1 MPLTATS
8 LKLDADVKERLNKL
22 AGDKRR
28 SANWLMGEAIRE
40 FVDREEALAEFD
52 RQTIAALE
60 EYDRTGK
67 AVSEAAADVWLARL
81 AAGEDVPPPEP
92 E

>member
-1 MPLTATS
+1 MALITTS

-40 FVDREEALAEFD
+40 FVDREEQ
-52 RQTIAALE
+52 RAAFNKLTVE
-60 EYDRTGK
+60 RWEDYETTGK
-67 AVSEAAADVWLARL
+67 YISGEAMDTWMARL
-81 AAGEDVPPPEP
+81 EAGEDVPPPEP

>member
-1 MPLTATS
+1 MPLITTS
-8 LKLDADVKERLNKL
+8 LKLDSDVKERLNKI

-40 FVDREEALAEFD
+40 FVNREEALAEFD
-52 RQTIAALE
+52 RQTIAAIE

-67 AVSEAAADVWLARL
+67 AVSEEAADAWFARL